1 MPQHPKIVIIGSMNV
16 DHTLRVPHIPA
27 AGETITTTAT
37 FTFLG
42 GKGAN
47 QALAAAR
54 AGGDVTLIG
63 CVGEDDFG
71 TRYIEHLCSEGIHT
85 GGIMKAGP
93 STGCAFITVDDAGEN
108 RIVVSPGANHALMP
122 LHVEEHA
129 ALIRSA
135 AALLLQ
141 LECPLPTVRHAI
153 RIAAAAGVP
162 VILNP
167 SPLTSQFIQARLEVD
182 TLILNA
188 QEAAT
193 LVSMTPV
200 EIGANPQ
207 RALATAHCR
216 QMIVTRG
223 GDPTL
228 VITASGILNIAPPQI
243 IPVEHRRCRR
253 RLCRCIRRLLR
264 HRGAIGRCD
273 PICKRSRST
282 GDARHRG
289 TAFDSGVRCDSCAR
303 GVVNHEHG
311 VSAGDVGRAR

>member
-1 MPQHPKIVIIGSMNV
+1 MPRPPKIVVIGSLNV

-27 AGETITTTAT
+27 PGETLTAAAA
-37 FTFLG
+37 FTCFG

-63 CVGEDDFG
+63 CVGEDDAG
-71 TRYIEHLCSEGIHT
+71 TRCIEHLRSEGIHT
-85 GGIMKAGP
+85 GAIMKAGP

-108 RIVVSPGANHALMP
+108 SIVVSPGANHALMP
-122 LHVEEHA
+122 IHVDEHA

-141 LECPLPTVRHAI
+141 LECPLPTVLHAI

-167 SPLTSQFIQARLEVD
+167 SPLTPEFIRARVEVD

-193 LVSMTPV
+193 LVSMTPA
-200 EIGANPQ
+200 EIDAEP
-207 RALATAHCR
+207 HP
-216 QMIVTRG
+216 TR
-223 GDPTL
+223 T
-228 VITASGILNIAPPQI
+228 I
-243 IPVEHRRCRR
+243 
-253 RLCRCIRRLLR
+253 
-264 HRGAIGRCD
+264 
-273 PICKRSRST
+273 
-282 GDARHRG
+282 
-289 TAFDSGVRCDSCAR
+289 
-303 GVVNHEHG
+303 
-311 VSAGDVGRAR
+311 